1 MPANTHDQR
10 RLLKARID
18 RMEIALRQLQSDLEE
33 IALLAGLRSGTVSND
48 DAPPVDL
55 SVLSSRELEIVRLLL
70 QGRRVSHIAKQ
81 LFLSPN
87 TVRSHLKSVFRK
99 LDVHS
104 QGELIELCGCRG
116 AAVRDEY
123 KFAS

>member
-1 MPANTHDQR
+1 
-10 RLLKARID
+10 
-18 RMEIALRQLQSDLEE
+18 MEIALRQLQSDLEE
-33 IALLAGLRSGTVSND
+33 LALLAGLRSGTVSND

-55 SVLSSRELEIVRLLL
+55 SVLSPRELEIVRLLL